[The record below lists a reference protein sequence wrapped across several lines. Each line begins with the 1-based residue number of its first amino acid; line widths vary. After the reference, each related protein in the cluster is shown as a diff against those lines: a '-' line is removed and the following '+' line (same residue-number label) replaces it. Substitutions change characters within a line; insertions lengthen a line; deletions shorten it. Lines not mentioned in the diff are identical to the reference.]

1 VIPMVCQTV
10 KAGIECAFMTKKGCG
25 FNGGTCNAIIDKCE
39 GCGKVIESSFGRFCT
54 VYPDP
59 AAKWSHGSCPTATH
73 VKKVKEEASQKI
85 NPLKAS
91 KRAQKH

>member
-1 VIPMVCQTV
+1 MVCQTV

-39 GCGKVIESSFGRFCT
+39 GCGKIIESSFGRFCT

-59 AAKWSHGSCPTATH
+59 AAKWSHGSCRQLSDRHSRQEGERRGIA
-73 VKKVKEEASQKI
+73 K
-85 NPLKAS
+85 N
-91 KRAQKH
+91 